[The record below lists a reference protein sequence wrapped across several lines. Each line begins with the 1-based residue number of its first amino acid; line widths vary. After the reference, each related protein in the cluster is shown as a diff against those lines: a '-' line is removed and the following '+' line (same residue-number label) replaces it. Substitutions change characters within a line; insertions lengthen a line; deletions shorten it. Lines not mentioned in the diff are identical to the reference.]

1 MQQSNAP
8 AKLVLPFANSG
19 AKNTIPVASQIGI
32 TPGAASLTDGFPPLT
47 RTPLV
52 AGGVPPSGL
61 DMNGVLFA
69 LAAIDRWSNAGGRY
83 PYDAAFATDV
93 EVAGYPKGA
102 IVLRS
107 DGEGGWLN
115 TVDNNETDPETGGAG
130 WVPDFQY
137 GITNVTMTNANVTL
151 TALQAGRPIV
161 IISGL
166 LTANLNLILPNY
178 VKTWSVINK
187 TTGAFSITVKTLAG
201 TGVTVTQSSA
211 SEVYGD
217 GVNIET
223 VAAAPSL
230 PPDAST
236 TVKGLVELAT
246 SAETITGTDTVRA
259 VTPQALQAKVASET
273 ALGIVELA
281 TAAEAQAF
289 TADKYIDGAKLA
301 AALQG
306 ANQSLATSGYQKL
319 PGGLI
324 IQWGTAN
331 IPATTTTIT
340 LPIVYPTAHILVIGS
355 SVDNT
360 GGALECVE
368 FLGRTNSQFQAT
380 VINAAGNA
388 VASRLSYVSIGY

>member
-83 PYDAAFATDV
+83 PYDAVFATDV

-102 IVLRS
+102 VVLRS

-178 VKTWSVINK
+178 VKTWSIINK

-223 VAAAPSL
+223 VAAVPSL

-236 TVKGLVELAT
+236 TVKG
-246 SAETITGTDTVRA
+246 
-259 VTPQALQAKVASET
+259 
-273 ALGIVELA
+273 IVELA
-281 TAAEAQAF
+281 TVAEAQAF

-306 ANQSLATSGYQKL
+306 ANQSLATSGYQRL

-324 IQWGTAN
+324 IQWLRTSIIGGASLSTLPVAMPNGILAVTTADNTSTTAGTA
-331 IPATTTTIT
+331 
-340 LPIVYPTAHILVIGS
+340 YHGWDPTASSLSQVKLISSTTATDEMTAIVIG
-355 SVDNT
+355 
-360 GGALECVE
+360 
-368 FLGRTNSQFQAT
+368 
-380 VINAAGNA
+380 
-388 VASRLSYVSIGY
+388 Y